1 MGEKKPKQATTVM
14 PAMSVST
21 QPSIAQN
28 NRLKNSS
35 SVTRPSSASS
45 TNLSSTSTTPAQPQ
59 SVRRYLPAHMKAP
72 FQTQPEK
79 KRRPSSITRNS
90 VQINANQRPN
100 SARRSVSQ
108 QRRQSTTAP
117 TTQTP
122 HIPSVQNEIVS
133 LTHNGDA
140 NGINQEDTTS
150 AVATTE
156 VPIDVSNDID
166 EVEISSVPQPIIL
179 NRALIKPLRRLWK
192 QNQTLRLRLKRAVE
206 KKSISIP
213 SFIDRLNEQV
223 RFIRFLFEIGC
234 FFSLD
239 SFIHGH

>member
-1 MGEKKPKQATTVM
+1 MIPPV
-14 PAMSVST
+14 PALA
-21 QPSIAQN
+21 QPNISQS
-28 NRLKNSS
+28 NRLKSSS

-59 SVRRYLPAHMKAP
+59 SVRRYVPAHMKAP

-79 KRRPSSITRNS
+79 KRRTSSTTRNS
-90 VQINANQRPN
+90 IQINTNQRPN
-100 SARRSVSQ
+100 SARRSISQ

-117 TTQTP
+117 STQTP
-122 HIPSVQNEIVS
+122 PQISLVQNEIAP
-133 LTHNGDA
+133 LTYNEDM
-140 NGINQEDTTS
+140 NGINHEMISSDHTS
-150 AVATTE
+150 AVVTAE

-192 QNQTLRLRLKRAVE
+192 QNQNLRLRLRRAVE
-206 KKSISIP
+206 KKPISTP

-223 RFIRFLFEIGC
+223 RFVRFLFDICC
-234 FFSLD
+234 FFS
-239 SFIHGH
+239 